1 MSKTKVHK
9 KLTSFLNKTYEIVN
23 DPGNAAT
30 VAWTSDGMGFTINN
44 VPDFTEHILP
54 RYFKHSN
61 FASFVRQLN
70 MYDFH
75 KSREEGCENVF
86 RHPCFLRGRRSLLRD
101 IHRKSTE
108 IVTESALSKS
118 DCQRLLTKVQELQH
132 QHQALEATVQDLRTE
147 NRDMAQH
154 NQALLHQLS
163 VYKAREG
170 KLEGLLNAFSGQLQT
185 LASAQDGPFRTH
197 LNSHEAPLCL
207 MEEDQPLE
215 FDYPEKQQ
223 SEAPQAGD
231 YESSCEDLPESNTGP
246 PEAADS
252 DMDAEIDL
260 MLKPEE

>member
-1 MSKTKVHK
+1 
-9 KLTSFLNKTYEIVN
+9 
-23 DPGNAAT
+23 
-30 VAWTSDGMGFTINN
+30 
-44 VPDFTEHILP
+44 
-54 RYFKHSN
+54 
-61 FASFVRQLN
+61 
-70 MYDFH
+70 
-75 KSREEGCENVF
+75 
-86 RHPCFLRGRRSLLRD
+86 
-101 IHRKSTE
+101 
-108 IVTESALSKS
+108 
-118 DCQRLLTKVQELQH
+118 
-132 QHQALEATVQDLRTE
+132 
-147 NRDMAQH
+147 MAQH